1 MFVRFL
7 KSAYVVLLLPVIA
20 FALWFA
26 ISAAAPTFYFPS
38 LSSILGQFGELWLS
52 QKLFTDVLPS
62 IARLI
67 IGYGLA
73 CVVGVV
79 LGVALGLSVRA
90 REAAEPVLEFF
101 RAVPPPVLVPVLILL
116 AGFGDSMKIW
126 VIVIGSIWPI
136 LLNTIEGVK
145 SYDEVLS
152 ETCQTFQITGWG
164 RLRHFVLPG
173 ALPNIFAGARQ
184 GLSIGIILMVIS
196 EMFAATNG
204 LGAAIILF
212 QRSFAI
218 PQMWSGVVLLGLI
231 GFLLS
236 MIFRAIER
244 RALGWYRS
252 SKNLERE
259 N

>member
-1 MFVRFL
+1 MVRFL
-7 KSAYVVLLLPVIA
+7 KSAYVVLLLPVMA
-20 FALWFA
+20 FALWFG
-26 ISAAAPTFYFPS
+26 ISAAAPTVYFPS
-38 LSSILGQFGELWLS
+38 LSTILGQFGALWFS
-52 QKLFTDVLPS
+52 PKFFIDVLPS
-62 IARLI
+62 LVRLI
-67 IGYGLA
+67 VGYGLA
-73 CVVGVV
+73 CILGVA
-79 LGVALGLSVRA
+79 LGVALGLSARA

-116 AGFGDSMKIW
+116 TGFGDSMKIW

-136 LLNTIEGVK
+136 LLNTVEGVK
-145 SYDEVLS
+145 SYDEVLN
-152 ETCQTFQITGWG
+152 ETCKTFQFTVRG
-164 RLRHFVLPG
+164 RLWHFVLPG

-184 GLSIGIILMVIS
+184 GLSIAIILMVIS

-236 MIFRAIER
+236 VLFRGVER
-244 RALGWYRS
+244 RVLGWYLS

-259 N
+259 S